1 MNRKCIVAGALLL
14 AAASGAFAQVKVEQP
29 WARPT
34 VEGQMAG
41 GAFLK
46 IQNVGGADRLLSAS
60 SSAAGMVQ
68 LHTMSMEGDVM
79 KMREVEAI
87 DLPAGKTVELR
98 PGGLHL
104 MLMGLKSPLKEGS
117 KVPLTLKFEK
127 AGEVK
132 VEVPVAAKAP

>member
-87 DLPAGKTVELR
+87 DLPAGKTVELK